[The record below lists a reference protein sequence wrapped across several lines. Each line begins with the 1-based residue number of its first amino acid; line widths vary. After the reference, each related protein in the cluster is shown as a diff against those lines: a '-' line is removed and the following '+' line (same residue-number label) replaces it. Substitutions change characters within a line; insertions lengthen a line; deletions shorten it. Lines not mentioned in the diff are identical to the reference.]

1 MLFARS
7 RRVSLT
13 LPQLIAENEA
23 RWQKCQITP
32 DRMNEVQA
40 VAKRL
45 VVGVAKGVYSQIG
58 ELTSVPWWVVAVIHE
73 READQNWSRSIA
85 QGDPWNAPSR
95 HVPKGRGPFH
105 SFVDAAVDALK
116 NCAPKAADWKD
127 WSAGGTLTI
136 LEEYN
141 GLGYEDYHAEAS
153 PYIWGATNQEQRGKY
168 IGDGEYSQWT
178 WDRQIGCAALLIAM
192 MQLDKSITFKG
203 AAAAAPQGII
213 QRAADW
219 LEKKL

>member
-1 MLFARS
+1 ML
-7 RRVSLT
+7 T
-13 LPQLIAENEA
+13 IPQLIAENEA

-32 DRMNEVQA
+32 DRMNEAAQ

-45 VVGVAKGVYSQIG
+45 VAPTAKGIYSQIQ
-58 ELTSVPWWVVAVIHE
+58 ELTGVPWWVVAVIHE
-73 READQNWSRSIA
+73 REASQSWMANIA
-85 QGDPWNAPSR
+85 QGDPWGHVSR

-141 GLGYEDYHAEAS
+141 GLGYEEYHAEAS

-168 IGDGEYSQWT
+168 VGDGEYSAAT
-178 WDRQIGCAALLIAM
+178 WDTQLGCAAMLQAM
-192 MQLDKSITFKG
+192 MVLDKSISFT
-203 AAAAAPQGII
+203 AAKPGLIA
-213 QRAADW
+213 RAENW
-219 LEKKL
+219 VEKEL